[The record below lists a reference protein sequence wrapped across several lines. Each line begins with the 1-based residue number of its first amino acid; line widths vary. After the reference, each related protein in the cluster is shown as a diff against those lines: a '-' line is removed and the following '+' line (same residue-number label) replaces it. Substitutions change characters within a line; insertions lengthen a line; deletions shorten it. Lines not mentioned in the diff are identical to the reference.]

1 MPEYRTGEPV
11 QVGRRTRG
19 IRIDLDDG
27 GRAVALAGR
36 PPGWLAA
43 AERAVEAEGMN
54 VNRRGVVF
62 VQGFEGRDLERLE
75 GKVAAASLAVYDA
88 LLELQGAARV

>member
-1 MPEYRTGEPV
+1 MPEYRAGAPV
-11 QVGRRTRG
+11 AVTRRTRG

-36 PPGWLAA
+36 PAGWMQA
-43 AERAVEAEGMN
+43 AERAVEVEGMN

-62 VQGFEGRDLERLE
+62 VQGFAGRDRDRLER
-75 GKVAAASLAVYDA
+75 KVAAASLAVYDA
-88 LLELQGAARV
+88 LLELHGAARI